1 MLPGGISRAAFIA
14 SMVSSLEEEQSLK
27 HELIDTKVE
36 KLSAAARTLLDEVRV
51 ERRLNIHTLLIRDE
65 THETCVM

>member
-27 HELIDTKVE
+27 HELLDTKVE
-36 KLSAAARTLLDEVRV
+36 KLSAAALALLDEVHA
-51 ERRLNIHTLLIRDE
+51 ERKYNTVTI
-65 THETCVM
+65 